1 MSTSGI
7 SGVSAVTSLKTDR
20 ADVAEAR
27 SSGSTTSDAA
37 AQQRKLDSTPQVKLD
52 EVTQQPVPPR
62 FPWLSRL
69 AAQLEAASKQRS
81 TFPAAPVLGDNL
93 DKTA

>member
-1 MSTSGI
+1 MSGI
-7 SGVSAVTSLKTDR
+7 SGAAAVTPLTTGRID
-20 ADVAEAR
+20 ATEAR
-27 SSGSTTSDAA
+27 GSSTSDAA
-37 AQQRKLDSTPQVKLD
+37 AQQRTLERTPPVQID

-81 TFPAAPVLGDNL
+81 TFSAAPVLGDNL

>member
-7 SGVSAVTSLKTDR
+7 GGVGAVTSLKTDR
-20 ADVAEAR
+20 ADGAEAR
-27 SSGSTTSDAA
+27 GSSTSDAA
-37 AQQRKLDSTPQVKLD
+37 AQSRKLERTPQVQID

-69 AAQLEAASKQRS
+69 AAQLEAASKQRA

>member
-7 SGVSAVTSLKTDR
+7 GGVNAVTTLKTDW
-20 ADVAEAR
+20 ADLAEAR
-27 SSGSTTSDAA
+27 GGSTSEAA
-37 AQQRKLDSTPQVKLD
+37 AQPRKIDSTPRAKVD